1 MSSQGRTNAGHE
13 GLEDVTI
20 QLGSEH
26 EYNVYHALHGLPG
39 FQLCLGHFN
48 QGENHYLILQAT
60 RPTIKSLLEY
70 FSMSSLSVKTV
81 SLSVKTVLMLMD
93 QLIVRLEALHSR
105 GFVHGGIRP
114 SNLAVSFP
122 DGGPINLI
130 GLGFP
135 KRYRDDNQGSGRCRT
150 PHTKLST

>member
-1 MSSQGRTNAGHE
+1 
-13 GLEDVTI
+13 
-20 QLGSEH
+20 
-26 EYNVYHALHGLPG
+26 LPG
-39 FQLCLGHFN
+39 FQLCLGHCN
-48 QGENHYLILQAT
+48 QGENHYLVLQPT
-60 RPTIKSLLEY
+60 GPTIESLLEY
-70 FSMSSLSVKTV
+70 FSMS

-130 GLGFP
+130 GLGCP
-135 KRYRDDNQGSGRCRT
+135 KRYRDDNQGIGRCRT
-150 PHTKLST
+150 PRTKLST